1 MLKLLARFARP
12 YGGQLLAVIAL
23 QALTVGAI
31 LFLPALNAKI
41 IDDGV
46 ATGDTATIWRLGGIM
61 LAVALVQLAASVSS
75 VWFSARVAMSIGRDL
90 RAAIFR
96 RVSGFSTHQ
105 MSQFGH
111 AKLMSR
117 ANNDVQQLHR
127 VILMA
132 MSMLVVEPIMAV
144 GGVVMSLRED
154 GGLSWLIWV
163 AVPIIVAI
171 MVYAGLKMMPLLRL
185 MQR

>member
-1 MLKLLARFARP
+1 LLARFARP

-75 VWFSARVAMSIGRDL
+75 VWFSARVAMSIGRGL
-90 RAAIFR
+90 RSAICR
-96 RVSGFSTHQ
+96 LVSGLSTPRVSH
-105 MSQFGH
+105 
-111 AKLMSR
+111 
-117 ANNDVQQLHR
+117 V
-127 VILMA
+127 
-132 MSMLVVEPIMAV
+132 
-144 GGVVMSLRED
+144 
-154 GGLSWLIWV
+154 
-163 AVPIIVAI
+163 
-171 MVYAGLKMMPLLRL
+171 
-185 MQR
+185 